1 MHRGTDGG
9 AKLTEMMSVLLLGM
23 TFLTARLC
31 DETVNAH
38 VKRVKMNAC
47 VKRVKMNA
55 CVKQATMDRGLRPK
69 LRGPL

>member
-9 AKLTEMMSVLLLGM
+9 AKLTEMMSVLLSGM
-23 TFLTARLC
+23 TFLTAQLC

-38 VKRVKMNAC
+38 MKRA
-47 VKRVKMNA
+47 KMNA